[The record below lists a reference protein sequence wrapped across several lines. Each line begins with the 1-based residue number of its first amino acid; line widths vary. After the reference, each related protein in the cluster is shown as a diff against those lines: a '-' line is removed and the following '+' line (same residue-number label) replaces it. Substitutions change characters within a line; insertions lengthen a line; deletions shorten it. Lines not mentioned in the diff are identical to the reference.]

1 MDANIT
7 SFHVNRLAI
16 DNVFFRAFQDDQNLF
31 AVMAVDGEFSS
42 SLLLDEANQ
51 DIFAEDESGFGFV
64 GQGNVRTSA
73 KDWIY
78 FFSADIFLP
87 PYFLTIFN

>member
-64 GQGNVRTSA
+64 GQGNVR
-73 KDWIY
+73 DIRQRLDIL
-78 FFSADIFLP
+78 FFC
-87 PYFLTIFN
+87 